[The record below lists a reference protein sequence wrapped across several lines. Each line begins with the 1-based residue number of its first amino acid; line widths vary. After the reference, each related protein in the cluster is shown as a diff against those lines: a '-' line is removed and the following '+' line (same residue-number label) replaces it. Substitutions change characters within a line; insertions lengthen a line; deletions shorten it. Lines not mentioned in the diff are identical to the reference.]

1 VQVKTRVGGA
11 WFQILKLNYD
21 KMFSKISFHTNLRR
35 YAEDEMYGEWN
46 EGDDEEE
53 EEGEEVGN
61 IYTVRPPLL

>member
-1 VQVKTRVGGA
+1 
-11 WFQILKLNYD
+11 
-21 KMFSKISFHTNLRR
+21 MFSKISFHTNLRR